1 MRTKTIFLVMVA
13 VMLLMTGT
21 GMGQTTYTWNN
32 AAGGV
37 WTNASNWT
45 PARSVAAATDVL
57 KFTDGGTYT
66 VTGVPAETI
75 AQLEVSGNTHIIL
88 QAGTASNTLTVG
100 GDSGNDLVIGS
111 GSELNFTGSLALQ
124 LSLLTGT
131 TASIS
136 GSMAFQEAAHKLLCA
151 DAAGVSFETGSVF
164 TAGTGMTG
172 NAFGTTSLN
181 SVVFKSGSVYV
192 HNAGGN
198 PFGASQPNSV
208 VVFQTASLFRLQTG
222 SVAFTGRT
230 YADFEYNN
238 NGSCSASGTSAVV
251 IDNMTIT
258 QGVFNMNMTGT
269 PGHRIK
275 GNITVASGASLNFSP
290 SSAGTINLDGT
301 SQQTISGAGSITAGS
316 NSGITT
322 ANASGVVINTA
333 VSLNNFSITAGYV
346 SVLPNCSLILS
357 GTLSNGV
364 GTTGLQLL
372 SDATGTASLQH
383 ITADVQGSVQRYL
396 TKYNSASD
404 RMYHF
409 VASPVAAQPIQTEF
423 VANPPLAAA
432 DFYAYDELQN
442 IWVNTKQANGSWNP
456 AFETNFAVGKG
467 YLVAYPDISTKTFSG
482 ALNNGD
488 YVVSCSHT
496 VGKGNGWNLIGNP
509 YPSAVDWN
517 LLSLGDGIDN
527 ALYYYDAAAENYRY
541 YLQLPG
547 ESGSIGSGQQYIP
560 AMQGIMVHA
569 KTSGTKTITFT
580 NAART
585 ASGQNVY
592 YNSQAA
598 PTGSISLKVVSGTY
612 ADETFVHFNAGA
624 TAAFDGDYDA
634 YKLFSYNTD
643 IPQLYTLTEEEAML
657 AVNGQEPLQAES
669 QLVLYLRPGA
679 TSAHTIT
686 ASVAQLQASILL
698 TDLKTGVTTKLSD
711 ETVYGFEANGSDAA
725 ARFLLQFAAVG
736 LDESRAVRPVVA
748 FMAGDELV
756 VRHPRQPASIMVFDI
771 SGRLLLNSQ
780 ASAGELSRL
789 PFAPGPGLYVV
800 SLLSEEGMQS
810 TKLIVPSL

>member
-1 MRTKTIFLVMVA
+1 MKTKTIFLVMMA
-13 VMLLMTGT
+13 AMLGMTGT

-45 PARSVAAATDVL
+45 PARAATAATDVL

-66 VTGVPAETI
+66 VTGLPAETI
-75 AQLEVSGNTHIIL
+75 AQLEVSGNTHISL
-88 QAGTASNTLTVG
+88 QPGAASNTLSVG
-100 GDSGNDLVIGS
+100 GDSGNDLVVGS

-131 TASIS
+131 TASVS
-136 GSMAFQEAAHKLLCA
+136 GSMAFQEAAHKLLGA
-151 DAAGVSFETGSVF
+151 DASSISFESGSVF

-172 NAFGTTSLN
+172 NAFGTTNLN
-181 SVVFKSGSVYV
+181 SVVFRSGSVYV

-208 VVFQTASLFRLQTG
+208 VVFQTGSLFRLQTG

-238 NGSCSASGTSAVV
+238 SGSCSASGTSAVV

-269 PGHRIK
+269 PGHSIK

-290 SSAGTINLDGT
+290 SSPGTINLNGT
-301 SQQTISGAGSITAGS
+301 SQQTISGSGSITSATG
-316 NSGITT
+316 SGIEA
-322 ANASGVVINTA
+322 ANTSGVVINTA
-333 VSLNNFSITAGYV
+333 VSLNNLSITSGYV
-346 SVLPNCSLILS
+346 SVMPNNSLSLN
-357 GTLSNGV
+357 GTLGNTV

-372 SDATGTASLQH
+372 SDATGTASLLH
-383 ITADVQGSVQRYL
+383 NTADVQGSVQRYL

-442 IWVNTKQANGSWNP
+442 LWVNTKQANGSWNP

-467 YLVAYPDISTKTFSG
+467 YLVAYPDNSTKTFSG

-488 YVVSCSHT
+488 YVVSCSNT
-496 VGKGNGWNLIGNP
+496 TGKGNGWNLIGNP
-509 YPSAVDWN
+509 YPSAVDWT

-547 ESGSIGSGQQYIP
+547 ESGAIGSGQRYIP
-560 AMQGIMVHA
+560 SMQGIMVHA
-569 KTSGTKTITFT
+569 KTSGTRTITFT

-598 PTGSISLKVVSGTY
+598 PTGSISLKVVSGTH

-624 TAAFDGDYDA
+624 TAAFDGGYDA
-634 YKLFSYNTD
+634 YKLFSYNPD
-643 IPQLYTLTEEEAML
+643 IPQLYTLTEAGEML

-669 QLVLYLRPGA
+669 QLMLYLRPGA

-686 ASVAQLQASILL
+686 ASVSQLQASILL
-698 TDLKTGVTTKLSD
+698 TDQKTGATTKLID
-711 ETVYGFEANGSDAA
+711 ETVYGFEANGSDAP

-736 LDESRAVRPVVA
+736 LNESRVNPPLVA

-756 VRHPRQPASIMVFDI
+756 VRHNGQPAGIMVFDL

-780 ASAGELSRL
+780 AGAGEISRL
-789 PFAPGPGLYVV
+789 LFAPGPGLYVV
-800 SLLSEEGMQS
+800 SLLSEEGIQS
-810 TKLIVPSL
+810 TKLIVPSF